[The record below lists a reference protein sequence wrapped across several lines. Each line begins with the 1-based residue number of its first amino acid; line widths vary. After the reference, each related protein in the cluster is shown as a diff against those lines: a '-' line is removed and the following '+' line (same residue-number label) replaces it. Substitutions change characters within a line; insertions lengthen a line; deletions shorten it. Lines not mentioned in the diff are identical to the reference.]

1 MVSELLEHGPDILF
15 PSQAFPVA
23 FRTAMAGLTLIQSDI
38 VFVCLDLIRDI
49 LTHDSLDPP
58 AVPPPKFPIYAAAIK
73 SVVDKEGLDL
83 TGLLLT
89 GLVGDFPSDSASS
102 VITIFRVLAKLW
114 PSQLLAWLPT
124 VLQQLPSNTTP
135 DQVKQAFLAEVT
147 QYVL

>member
-1 MVSELLEHGPDILF
+1 MVQQLLDHAPDILF

-23 FRTAMAGLTLIQSDI
+23 FRAALAGLTLIQSDI
-38 VFVCLDLIRDI
+38 VFISLDLIRDI
-49 LTHDSLDPP
+49 VTHESLESPP

-73 SVVDKEGLDL
+73 AVVEKEGLDL

-102 VITIFRVLAKLW
+102 IITIFRVLAKFW
-114 PSQLLAWLPT
+114 PSQLLTWLPT
-124 VLQQLPSNTTP
+124 VLQQLPSTTTP

-147 QYVL
+147 Q